1 MRSVNDGNY
10 LRAILEGVNTYN
22 NAKKIKGKKAVK
34 EELKGIVKEGVL
46 DLGKQAGT
54 ITNPVGNFSV
64 GSAIAVGV
72 AAATIATIKGDPKQN
87 NTVIDNPTHDTVTYL
102 TSDESYNLI
111 TVNET
116 IKDKVSS
123 GIYYKDIGSRK
134 NLTIAESDIE
144 YAGSSDSTKTVY
156 RTKAITD
163 IRKLVTEGFIKIS
176 RESQDV
182 TIVTEKANL

>member
-1 MRSVNDGNY
+1 M
-10 LRAILEGVNTYN
+10 
-22 NAKKIKGKKAVK
+22 
-34 EELKGIVKEGVL
+34 
-46 DLGKQAGT
+46 
-54 ITNPVGNFSV
+54 
-64 GSAIAVGV
+64 
-72 AAATIATIKGDPKQN
+72 
-87 NTVIDNPTHDTVTYL
+87 